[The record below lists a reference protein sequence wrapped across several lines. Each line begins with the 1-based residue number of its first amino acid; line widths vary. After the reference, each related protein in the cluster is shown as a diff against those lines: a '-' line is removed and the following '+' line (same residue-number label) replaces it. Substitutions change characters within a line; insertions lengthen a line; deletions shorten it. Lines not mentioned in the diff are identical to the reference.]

1 MKFGNMDVLG
11 KARRLESRI
20 ARRLDSAAQD
30 FMGSG
35 AREPLEIVYSIV
47 EAVEHEIQP
56 GGRGR
61 RTFPFNRVTLSVLAP
76 SRDARARFEAVFDGE
91 PALRERIVDRLR
103 SAGCEAVDLV
113 VDVVYV
119 TRGQKNWR
127 DPGFHVDFARVTP
140 VDARDASRGP
150 TAARI
155 ELTVSRGI
163 AERRAYAFLARRID
177 LGRCAE
183 VRDSRNRLV
192 RTNHVAFTEGSG
204 DVNQSVSRQ
213 HAHIVYEPDSGHF
226 RLHDDGSGHGTG
238 IVRDGGTV
246 SVPRGSRGVRLHSG
260 DEVILGEARVRIRFH
275 TDKNRQ
281 V

>member
-103 SAGCEAVDLV
+103 SAGCEAGDLV

-155 ELTVSRGI
+155 ELTVSRGV
-163 AERRAYAFLARRID
+163 AERRAYAFMARRID

-183 VRDSRNRLV
+183 VRDSRNRLI
-192 RTNHVAFTEGSG
+192 RTNHVAFAEGSG

-213 HAHIVYEPDSGHF
+213 HAHIGYVSGDY
-226 RLHDDGSGHGTG
+226 RLYDDRSAHGTSILRNG
-238 IVRDGGTV
+238 RTV
-246 SVPRGSRGVRLHSG
+246 AVPTGSRGVRLRSG
-260 DEVILGEARVRIRFH
+260 DEIVLGEARVRIRF
-275 TDKNRQ
+275 DEEASR
-281 V
+281 